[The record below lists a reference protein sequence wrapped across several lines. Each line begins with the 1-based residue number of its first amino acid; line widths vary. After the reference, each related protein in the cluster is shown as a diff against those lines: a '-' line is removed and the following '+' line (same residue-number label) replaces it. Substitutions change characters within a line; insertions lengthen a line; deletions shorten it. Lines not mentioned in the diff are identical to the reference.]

1 MHPVPRRPPL
11 LRPLLAV
18 LLAGVVSVG
27 TLGSTAPAAADG
39 RATPGNF
46 TGFGFDQCE
55 TVSQKTMDAWLRSS
69 PFLAVGLYISGASR
83 ACRTQANL
91 TPTWVDTQL
100 RNGWRLLPITLGP
113 QSSCVGRYPRYG
125 PTIDPTIKES
135 STDGYAAA
143 RKQGTAEAQSAV
155 AAAKKLGIAAKSTLW
170 YDLEGWGSV
179 NDVSCRESA
188 LSFLQAWTKELHR
201 LGYVSGVYSS
211 AGSGMVILD
220 NARKNRPTY
229 VLPDY
234 IWIARWDGLANTST
248 TYISDIGW
256 NPHRRVKQYQGGHN
270 ETWGG
275 VTVNIDRD
283 YLDVGRGS
291 WAAPETHC
299 DGVRLGFLVY
309 EDLVPRTENRV
320 QVSAVQCLLKE
331 QGFWDGGLKGWY
343 GARLRAA
350 IAKWQAARS
359 LEISTTWSRQHW
371 VAALSHGPRRI
382 IKFGSAGSAVRRLQR
397 ALNADGARLS
407 INGVF
412 GPATD
417 LALKA
422 WQTSMGLHA
431 SGVATDATWWR
442 LNAGR

>member
-1 MHPVPRRPPL
+1 MRPKPRRTTL
-11 LRPLLAV
+11 AGSLLAIV
-18 LLAGVVSVG
+18 LASAAAVVSA
-27 TLGSTAPAAADG
+27 TPAGADG

-46 TGFGFDQCE
+46 TGYGFDQCE
-55 TVSQKTMDAWLRSS
+55 TVSQKTMDTWLRTS
-69 PFLAVGLYISGASR
+69 PFLAVGVYISGNSR

-91 TPTWVDTQL
+91 TPAWVDTQL
-100 RNGWRLLPITLGP
+100 RNGWRILPITLGP

-135 STDGYAAA
+135 STNTYAAA
-143 RKQGTAEAQSAV
+143 RDQGTLEAQRAV
-155 AAAKKLGIAAKSTLW
+155 AAATKLGIAVNSTLW
-170 YDLEGWGSV
+170 YDLEGWSPV
-179 NDVSCRESA
+179 SDVSCRESA
-188 LSFLQAWTKELHR
+188 LSFLQAWTRELHK

-220 NARKNRPTY
+220 NARKNRPKY

-234 IWIARWDGLANTST
+234 IWIARWDGMANTST
-248 TYISDIGW
+248 TYISDDGW
-256 NPHRRVKQYQGGHN
+256 NPHRRVKQYMGGHN

-275 VTVNIDRD
+275 VTVNIDRN

-291 WAAPETHC
+291 VAAAETYC
-299 DGVRLGFLVY
+299 GGVRLGFVSY
-309 EDLVPRTENRV
+309 EELVPRTENRI

-331 QGFWDGGLKGWY
+331 QGFWEGGLKGWY

-350 IAKWQAARS
+350 IERWQTARGF
-359 LEISTTWSRQHW
+359 EITATWSRPHW
-371 VAALSHGPRRI
+371 VAALSHGDRRI

-397 ALNADGARLS
+397 ALNADGAGIA

-417 LALKA
+417 TALKA
-422 WQTSMGLHA
+422 WQKRMGLNPT
-431 SGVATDATWWR
+431 GVAADATWWR
-442 LNAGR
+442 LNVGK

>member
-1 MHPVPRRPPL
+1 M
-11 LRPLLAV
+11 RPLSRRTTLARSLFAV
-18 LLAGVVSVG
+18 LLASALAVVG
-27 TLGSTAPAAADG
+27 PAGSASADG
-39 RATPGNF
+39 RVTPGNF
-46 TGFGFDQCE
+46 TGYGFDQCE
-55 TVSQKTMDAWLRSS
+55 TVSQKTMDTWLRAS
-69 PFLAVGLYISGASR
+69 PFLAVGVYMSGASR
-83 ACRTQANL
+83 ACKTQANL

-100 RNGWRLLPITLGP
+100 RNGWRILPITLGP
-113 QSSCVGRYPRYG
+113 QSSCVGRFPRYG

-135 STDGYAAA
+135 STNEYAAA
-143 RKQGTAEAQSAV
+143 RDQGTLEAQRAV
-155 AAAKKLGIAAKSTLW
+155 AAATKLGIAVKSTLW
-170 YDLEGWGSV
+170 YDLEGWSNV

-188 LSFLQAWTKELHR
+188 LSFLQAWTKQLHK
-201 LGYVSGVYSS
+201 LDYVSGVYSS

-270 ETWGG
+270 ENGGG

-283 YLDVGRGS
+283 YLDVARGS
-291 WAAPETHC
+291 AAPAEPPF
-299 DGVRLGFLVY
+299 DGVTLGFLVY

-350 IAKWQAARS
+350 IQRWQTARGF
-359 LEISTTWSRQHW
+359 EPSTTWSRPHW
-371 VAALSHGPRRI
+371 VAALSYGPRRI

-407 INGVF
+407 INGVI

-422 WQTSMGLHA
+422 WQKRMGLNE

-442 LNAGR
+442 LNQGL